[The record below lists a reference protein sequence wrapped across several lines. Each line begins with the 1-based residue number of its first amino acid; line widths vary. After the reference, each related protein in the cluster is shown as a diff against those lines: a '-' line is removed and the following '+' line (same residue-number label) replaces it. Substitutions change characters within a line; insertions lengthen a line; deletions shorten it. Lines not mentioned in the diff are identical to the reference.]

1 MTLRTTPPF
10 RADHVGSL
18 LRPAALLSARERYRK
33 GEISADELRA
43 AEDDAIRDAVALQE
57 DAGLAVATDG
67 EFRRESWNM
76 DFLFELGG
84 VARDPHARGTEWHS
98 RGETLHADFPA
109 LAVEG
114 PIHLDHTIFASHF
127 SFLQSATTTAMPKLS
142 IPSPNMLRS
151 LQRDMKEFSIGPY
164 SAAEAFWADVTAAYQ
179 GEIRNLRDLGCRYL
193 QIDDTSLAM
202 FNDPRRRAAIRAQ
215 GADPDRAHL
224 DHIAAMNAVLAGRP
238 SDMAVTTHTCRGNFR
253 SRWGAEGSYDSV
265 AEALFSE
272 LDVDGYF
279 LEYDDERSG
288 GFEPLRF
295 VPKGK
300 VVVLGLVTSKRPEL
314 ESPDELKRRID
325 QAAKYV
331 DLDQLALSPQCG
343 FASRVEGN
351 DLTIDDERAK
361 LRLVVDTAAQV
372 WGGR

>member
-1 MTLRTTPPF
+1 MSQRTAPPF

-18 LRPAALLSARERYRK
+18 LRPQALHAARERYGK

-43 AEDDAIRDAVALQE
+43 AEDAAIREVVALQQ

-84 VARDPHARGTEWHS
+84 VSRDAQVRGTEWHS
-98 RGETLHADFPA
+98 TSGTLHADFPA

-114 PIHLDHTIFASHF
+114 PIHLDHTIFGDHF
-127 SFLQSATTTAMPKLS
+127 TFLQSVTTSAMPKLS

-151 LQRDMKEFSIGPY
+151 LQRNLSEFSIGPY
-164 SAAEAFWADVTAAYQ
+164 TDPDVFWADVTAAYQ
-179 GEIRNLRDLGCRYL
+179 AEIRNVYDLGCRYL
-193 QIDDTSLAM
+193 QIDDTTFAM
-202 FNDPRRRAAIRAQ
+202 FSDQRRRDAIAAQ

-224 DHIAAMNAVLAGRP
+224 DHIATMNAVLAGRP
-238 SDMAVTTHTCRGNFR
+238 SDMVVTTHTCRGNFR

-272 LDVDGYF
+272 LDVDGFF

-300 VVVLGLVTSKRPEL
+300 VVVLGLVTTKRPDL
-314 ESPDELKRRID
+314 ESAGDLKQRIAT
-325 QAAKYV
+325 AATFL

-343 FASRVEGN
+343 FASRAEGN
-351 DLTIDDERAK
+351 EITLADERAK
-361 LRLVVDTAAQV
+361 LRLVTETAADV
-372 WGGR
+372 WGGP

>member
-18 LRPAALLSARERYRK
+18 LRPAALHALRERYSK

-43 AEDDAIRDAVALQE
+43 AEDDAVRDAVALQE
-57 DAGLAVATDG
+57 DVGLALATDG

-76 DFLFELGG
+76 DYLFELGG
-84 VARDPHARGTEWHS
+84 VSRDPHARGTEWHS
-98 RGETLHADFPA
+98 GGDTLHADFPA
-109 LAVEG
+109 LSVDG
-114 PIHLDHTIFASHF
+114 PIHLDHTIFGDHF
-127 SFLQSATTTAMPKLS
+127 KFLQSVTTTAMPKLS

-151 LQRDMKEFSIGPY
+151 LQRNLNEFSIGPY
-164 SAAEAFWADVTAAYQ
+164 TDPAAFWADVTTAYQ
-179 GEIRNLRDLGCRYL
+179 DEIRNLYDLGCRYL
-193 QIDDTSLAM
+193 QIDDTTFAM
-202 FNDPRRRAAIRAQ
+202 FNDPRRREGIRAQ
-215 GADPDRAHL
+215 GADPDSAHL
-224 DHIAAMNAVLAGRP
+224 DHIAAVNAVLAGRP
-238 SDMAVTTHTCRGNFR
+238 ADMVVTTHTCRGNFR
-253 SRWGAEGSYDSV
+253 SRWGAEGSYDPV

-272 LDVDGYF
+272 LDVDGFF

-300 VVVLGLVTSKRPEL
+300 VVVLGLVTSKRPGL
-314 ESPDELKRRID
+314 ESRDELKRRINL
-325 QAAKYV
+325 AAKYV

-351 DLTIDDERAK
+351 DLTVDDERAK
-361 LRLVVDTAAQV
+361 LRLVVDTAAEV
-372 WGGR
+372 WGRP

>member
-18 LRPAALLSARERYRK
+18 LRPAALHALRERYSK

-43 AEDDAIRDAVALQE
+43 AEDDAVRDAVALQE
-57 DAGLAVATDG
+57 DVGLALATDG

-76 DFLFELGG
+76 DYLFELGG
-84 VARDPHARGTEWHS
+84 VSRDPHARDTEWHS
-98 RGETLHADFPA
+98 GGDTLHADFPA
-109 LAVEG
+109 LSVDG
-114 PIHLDHTIFASHF
+114 PIHLDHTIFGDHF
-127 SFLQSATTTAMPKLS
+127 KFLQSVTTTAMPKLS

-151 LQRDMKEFSIGPY
+151 LQRNLNQFSIGPY
-164 SAAEAFWADVTAAYQ
+164 TDPAAFWADVTTAYQ
-179 GEIRNLRDLGCRYL
+179 DEIRNLYDLGCRYL
-193 QIDDTSLAM
+193 QIDDTTFAM
-202 FNDPRRRAAIRAQ
+202 FNDPHRREALRAQ
-215 GADPDRAHL
+215 GADPDSAHL
-224 DHIAAMNAVLAGRP
+224 DHIAAVNAVLAGRP
-238 SDMAVTTHTCRGNFR
+238 ADLVVTTHTCRGNFR
-253 SRWGAEGSYDSV
+253 SRWGAEGSYDPV

-272 LDVDGYF
+272 LDVDGFF

-300 VVVLGLVTSKRPEL
+300 VVVLGLVTSKRPGL
-314 ESPDELKRRID
+314 ESRDELKRRINL
-325 QAAKYV
+325 AAKYV

-361 LRLVVDTAAQV
+361 LRLVVDTAAEV
-372 WGGR
+372 WGGP

>member
-18 LRPAALLSARERYRK
+18 LRPAALHALRKRYSK
-33 GEISADELRA
+33 GEVSADELRA
-43 AEDDAIRDAVALQE
+43 AEDDAVRDAVALQE
-57 DAGLAVATDG
+57 DAGLALATDG

-76 DFLFELGG
+76 DYLFGLGG
-84 VARDPHARGTEWHS
+84 VSRDPHARDTEWHS
-98 RGETLHADFPA
+98 GGDTLHADFPA
-109 LAVEG
+109 LSVDG
-114 PIHLDHTIFASHF
+114 PIRLDHTIFGDHF
-127 SFLQSATTTAMPKLS
+127 KFLQSVTTTAMPKLS

-151 LQRDMKEFSIGPY
+151 LQRNLNEFSIGPY
-164 SAAEAFWADVTAAYQ
+164 TDPAAFWADVTAAYQ
-179 GEIRNLRDLGCRYL
+179 DEIRNLYDLGCRYL
-193 QIDDTSLAM
+193 QIDDTTFAM
-202 FNDPRRRAAIRAQ
+202 FNDPRRREAIQAQ
-215 GADPDRAHL
+215 GADPDTAHL

-238 SDMAVTTHTCRGNFR
+238 ADMVVTTHTCRGNFR
-253 SRWGAEGSYDSV
+253 SRWGAEGSYDPV
-265 AEALFSE
+265 AEALFTE
-272 LDVDGYF
+272 LDVDGFF

-314 ESPDELKRRID
+314 ESRDELKRRIS

-351 DLTIDDERAK
+351 DLTVDDERAK
-361 LRLVVDTAAQV
+361 LRLVVETAAEV
-372 WGGR
+372 WGGP

>member
-18 LRPAALLSARERYRK
+18 LRPAALQALREQYSK

-43 AEDDAIRDAVALQE
+43 AEDDAVRDAVALQE
-57 DAGLAVATDG
+57 DVGLAVATDG

-76 DFLFELGG
+76 DYLFELGG
-84 VARDPHARGTEWHS
+84 VSRDPHARDTEWRS
-98 RGETLHADFPA
+98 GGDTLHADFPA
-109 LAVEG
+109 LSVDG
-114 PIHLDHTIFASHF
+114 PIHLDHTIFGDHF
-127 SFLQSATTTAMPKLS
+127 KFLQSVSATAMPKLS

-151 LQRDMKEFSIGPY
+151 LQRNLNEFSIGPY
-164 SAAEAFWADVTAAYQ
+164 TDPAAFWADVTAAYQ
-179 GEIRNLRDLGCRYL
+179 DEIRNLYDLGCRYL
-193 QIDDTSLAM
+193 QIDDTTFAM
-202 FNDPRRRAAIRAQ
+202 FNDPRLREAIRAQ
-215 GADPDRAHL
+215 GADPDSAHL

-238 SDMAVTTHTCRGNFR
+238 ADMVVTTHTCRGNFR
-253 SRWGAEGSYDSV
+253 SRWGAEGSYDPV

-272 LDVDGYF
+272 LDVDGFF

-314 ESPDELKRRID
+314 ESRDELKRRIS

-351 DLTIDDERAK
+351 DLTVDDERAK
-361 LRLVVDTAAQV
+361 LRLVVETAAEV
-372 WGGR
+372 WGGP

>member
-18 LRPAALLSARERYRK
+18 LRPAALHALRARYSK

-43 AEDDAIRDAVALQE
+43 AEDDAVRDAVALQE
-57 DAGLAVATDG
+57 DAGLALATDG

-76 DFLFELGG
+76 DYLFELGG
-84 VARDPHARGTEWHS
+84 VSRDPHARDTEWHS
-98 RGETLHADFPA
+98 GGDTLRADFPA
-109 LAVEG
+109 LSVDG
-114 PIHLDHTIFASHF
+114 PIHLDHTIFGDHF
-127 SFLQSATTTAMPKLS
+127 KFLQSVTTTAMPKLS

-151 LQRDMKEFSIGPY
+151 LQRNLNEFSIGPY
-164 SAAEAFWADVTAAYQ
+164 TDPAAFWADVTTAYQ
-179 GEIRNLRDLGCRYL
+179 DEIRNLYDLGCRYL
-193 QIDDTSLAM
+193 QIDDTTFAM
-202 FNDPRRRAAIRAQ
+202 FNDPRRREAIQAQ
-215 GADPDRAHL
+215 GADPDSAHL
-224 DHIAAMNAVLAGRP
+224 DHIAAMNAVLVGRP
-238 SDMAVTTHTCRGNFR
+238 ADMVVTTHTCRGNFR
-253 SRWGAEGSYDSV
+253 SRWGAEGSYDPV

-272 LDVDGYF
+272 LDVDGFF

-300 VVVLGLVTSKRPEL
+300 VVVLGLVTSKRPKL
-314 ESPDELKRRID
+314 ESRDELKRRINL
-325 QAAKYV
+325 AAEYV

-351 DLTIDDERAK
+351 DLTVDDERAK
-361 LRLVVDTAAQV
+361 LRLVVETAAEI
-372 WGGR
+372 WGGP

>member
-18 LRPAALLSARERYRK
+18 LRPAALHDARDRYSK
-33 GEISADELRA
+33 GQISADELRV

-57 DAGLAVATDG
+57 DVGLALATDG

-84 VARDPHARGTEWHS
+84 VRRDEQLRAIDWHTS
-98 RGETLHADFPA
+98 GETLHAKFPA
-109 LAVEG
+109 LSVEG
-114 PIHLDHTIFASHF
+114 PIHLDHTIFGDHLT
-127 SFLQSATTTAMPKLS
+127 FLQSATTTATPKLS

-151 LQRDMKEFSIGPY
+151 LQRIREEFSIGPY
-164 SAAEAFWADVTAAYQ
+164 TDPAAFWTDVTAAYQ
-179 GEIRNLRDLGCRYL
+179 AEIQSLYDLGCRYL
-193 QIDDTSLAM
+193 QIDDTSFAM
-202 FNDPRRRAAIRAQ
+202 FNDPRRREAIREQ
-215 GADPDRAHL
+215 GGDPDRAHL
-224 DHIAAMNAVLAGRP
+224 DHIAAMNAVLTGRP
-238 SDMAVTTHTCRGNFR
+238 SDMVITTHTCRGNFR
-253 SRWGAEGSYDSV
+253 SRWNAEGSYDVV

-272 LDVDGYF
+272 LDVDGFF

-300 VVVLGLVTSKRPEL
+300 VVVLGLVTTKKPDL
-314 ESPDELKRRID
+314 ESPDDLKRRID
-325 QAAKYV
+325 LAAKYA
-331 DLDQLALSPQCG
+331 DLDQLAISPQCG

-351 DLTIDDERAK
+351 ELTLDDERAK
-361 LRLVVDTAAQV
+361 LRLVVETAAEV
-372 WGGR
+372 WGGP

>member
-1 MTLRTTPPF
+1 MTQRTTPPF

-18 LRPAALLSARERYRK
+18 LRPVALRAARDRHDN

-43 AEDDAIRDAVALQE
+43 AEDNAIRDAVALQE
-57 DAGLAVATDG
+57 DVGLALATDG

-84 VARDPHARGTEWHS
+84 VRRDEQLRDIDWHT
-98 RGETLHADFPA
+98 GDQTLHAKFPA
-109 LAVEG
+109 LSVEG
-114 PIHLDHTIFASHF
+114 PIHLDHTIFGDHF
-127 SFLQSATTTAMPKLS
+127 AFLQSVTTTAMPKLS

-151 LQRDMKEFSIGPY
+151 LQRIREEFRIGPY
-164 SAAEAFWADVTAAYQ
+164 TDPAAFWTDVTAAYQ
-179 GEIRNLRDLGCRYL
+179 AEIQSLYDLGCRYL
-193 QIDDTSLAM
+193 QIDDTSFTM
-202 FNDPRRRAAIRAQ
+202 FNDPRRREAIRAQ
-215 GADPDRAHL
+215 GGDPDRAHL
-224 DHIAAMNAVLAGRP
+224 DHIATMNAVLAGRP
-238 SDMAVTTHTCRGNFR
+238 SDMVITTHTCRGNFR
-253 SRWGAEGSYDSV
+253 SRWNAEGSYDVV
-265 AEALFSE
+265 AEALFRE
-272 LDVDGYF
+272 LDVDGFF

-300 VVVLGLVTSKRPEL
+300 VVVLGLVTTKKPDL
-314 ESPDELKRRID
+314 ESADDLKRRID

-351 DLTIDDERAK
+351 ELTLDDERAK
-361 LRLVVDTAAQV
+361 LRLVVETAAEV
-372 WGGR
+372 WGGP

>member
-1 MTLRTTPPF
+1 MTFRTTPPF

-18 LRPAALLSARERYRK
+18 LRPAALHALRERYSK

-43 AEDDAIRDAVALQE
+43 AEDDAVRDAVALQE
-57 DAGLAVATDG
+57 DVGLAVATDG

-76 DFLFELGG
+76 DYLFELGG
-84 VARDPHARGTEWHS
+84 VSRDPHARDTEWHS
-98 RGETLHADFPA
+98 GGDTLRTGFPA
-109 LAVEG
+109 LSVDG
-114 PIHLDHTIFASHF
+114 PIHLDHTIFGDHF
-127 SFLQSATTTAMPKLS
+127 KFLESVTTTAMPKLS

-151 LQRDMKEFSIGPY
+151 LQRNLNEFSIGPY
-164 SAAEAFWADVTAAYQ
+164 TDPAAFWADVTTAYQ
-179 GEIRNLRDLGCRYL
+179 DEIRNLYDLGCRYL
-193 QIDDTSLAM
+193 QIDDTTFAM
-202 FNDPRRRAAIRAQ
+202 FNDPRRREAIRAQ
-215 GADPDRAHL
+215 GADPDSAHL
-224 DHIAAMNAVLAGRP
+224 DHIAAMNAVLTGRP
-238 SDMAVTTHTCRGNFR
+238 ADMVVTTHTCRGNFR
-253 SRWGAEGSYDSV
+253 SRWGAEGSYDPV

-272 LDVDGYF
+272 LDVDGFF

-314 ESPDELKRRID
+314 ESRDELKRRINL
-325 QAAKYV
+325 AAKYV

-361 LRLVVDTAAQV
+361 LRLVVDTAAEV
-372 WGGR
+372 WGGP

>member
-18 LRPAALLSARERYRK
+18 LRPAALHALRKRYSK
-33 GEISADELRA
+33 GEVSADELRA
-43 AEDDAIRDAVALQE
+43 AEDDAVRDAVALQE
-57 DAGLAVATDG
+57 DAGLALATDG

-76 DFLFELGG
+76 DYLFGLGG
-84 VARDPHARGTEWHS
+84 VSRDPHARDTEWHS
-98 RGETLHADFPA
+98 GGDTLHADFPA
-109 LAVEG
+109 LSVDG
-114 PIHLDHTIFASHF
+114 PVHLDHTIFGDHF
-127 SFLQSATTTAMPKLS
+127 EFLKSVTTTAIPKLS

-151 LQRDMKEFSIGPY
+151 LQRNLNEFSIGPY
-164 SAAEAFWADVTAAYQ
+164 TDPAAFWADVTAAYQ
-179 GEIRNLRDLGCRYL
+179 DEIRNLYDLGCRYL
-193 QIDDTSLAM
+193 QIDDTTFAM
-202 FNDPRRRAAIRAQ
+202 FNDPRRREAIQAQ
-215 GADPDRAHL
+215 GADPDTAHL

-238 SDMAVTTHTCRGNFR
+238 ADMVVTTHTCRGNFR
-253 SRWGAEGSYDSV
+253 SRWGAEGSYDPV
-265 AEALFSE
+265 AEALFTE
-272 LDVDGYF
+272 LDVDGFF

-314 ESPDELKRRID
+314 ESRDELKRRIS

-351 DLTIDDERAK
+351 DLTVDDERAK
-361 LRLVVDTAAQV
+361 LRLVVETAAEV
-372 WGGR
+372 WGGP

>member
-1 MTLRTTPPF
+1 MSQRTAPPF

-18 LRPAALLSARERYRK
+18 LRPQALHAARERYGK
-33 GEISADELRA
+33 GEMSADELRA
-43 AEDDAIRDAVALQE
+43 AEDAAIREVVALQQ

-84 VARDPHARGTEWHS
+84 VSRDAQVRDTEWHS
-98 RGETLHADFPA
+98 TSGTLHADFPA

-114 PIHLDHTIFASHF
+114 PIHLDHTIFGDHF
-127 SFLQSATTTAMPKLS
+127 TFLQSVTTSAMPKLS

-151 LQRDMKEFSIGPY
+151 LQRNLSEFSIGPY
-164 SAAEAFWADVTAAYQ
+164 TDPDAFWADVTAAYQ
-179 GEIRNLRDLGCRYL
+179 AEIRNVYDLGCRYL
-193 QIDDTSLAM
+193 QIDDTTFAM
-202 FNDPRRRAAIRAQ
+202 FSDQRRRDAIAAQ

-224 DHIAAMNAVLAGRP
+224 DHIATMNAVLAGRP
-238 SDMAVTTHTCRGNFR
+238 SDMVVTTHTCRGNFR

-272 LDVDGYF
+272 LDVDGFF

-300 VVVLGLVTSKRPEL
+300 VVVLGLVTTKRPDL
-314 ESPDELKRRID
+314 ESAGDLKQRIAT
-325 QAAKYV
+325 AATFL

-343 FASRVEGN
+343 FASRAEGN
-351 DLTIDDERAK
+351 EITLADERAK
-361 LRLVVDTAAQV
+361 LRLVTETAADV
-372 WGGR
+372 WGGP

>member
-18 LRPAALLSARERYRK
+18 LRPAALQALRDRYSK
-33 GEISADELRA
+33 DEISADELRA
-43 AEDDAIRDAVALQE
+43 AEDDAVKDAVALQE
-57 DAGLAVATDG
+57 DVGLAVATDG
-67 EFRRESWNM
+67 EFRRHSWNM
-76 DFLFELGG
+76 DYLFGLGG
-84 VARDPHARGTEWHS
+84 VSRDPHARDTEWHS
-98 RGETLHADFPA
+98 GGDTLRADFPA
-109 LAVEG
+109 LSVDG
-114 PIHLDHTIFASHF
+114 PIHLDHTIFGDHF
-127 SFLQSATTTAMPKLS
+127 KFLQSVTTTAMPKLS

-151 LQRDMKEFSIGPY
+151 LQRNLNEFSIGPY
-164 SAAEAFWADVTAAYQ
+164 TDPAAFWADVTTAYQ
-179 GEIRNLRDLGCRYL
+179 DEIRNLYDLGCRYL
-193 QIDDTSLAM
+193 QIDDTTFAM
-202 FNDPRRRAAIRAQ
+202 FNDPRRREAIRAQ
-215 GADPDRAHL
+215 GADPDSAHL
-224 DHIAAMNAVLAGRP
+224 DHIAAMNAVLTGRP
-238 SDMAVTTHTCRGNFR
+238 ADMVVTTHTCRGNFR
-253 SRWGAEGSYDSV
+253 SRWGAEGSYDPV

-272 LDVDGYF
+272 LDVDGFF

-314 ESPDELKRRID
+314 ESRDELKRRINL
-325 QAAKYV
+325 AAKYV

-361 LRLVVDTAAQV
+361 LRLVVDTAAEI
-372 WGGR
+372 WGGP

>member
-18 LRPAALLSARERYRK
+18 LRPAALHALRERYGK

-43 AEDDAIRDAVALQE
+43 AEDDAVRDAVALQE
-57 DAGLAVATDG
+57 DVGLALATDG

-76 DFLFELGG
+76 DYLFGLGG
-84 VARDPHARGTEWHS
+84 VSRDPHARDTEWHS
-98 RGETLHADFPA
+98 GGDTLHADFPA
-109 LAVEG
+109 LSVDG
-114 PIHLDHTIFASHF
+114 PVHLDHTIFGDHF
-127 SFLQSATTTAMPKLS
+127 KFLQSVTTTAMPKLS

-151 LQRDMKEFSIGPY
+151 LQRNLGEFSIGPY
-164 SAAEAFWADVTAAYQ
+164 TDPAAFWADVTTAYQ
-179 GEIRNLRDLGCRYL
+179 DEIRNLYDLGCRYL
-193 QIDDTSLAM
+193 QIDDTTFAM
-202 FNDPRRRAAIRAQ
+202 FNDPRRREAILAQ
-215 GADPDRAHL
+215 GADPDSAHL
-224 DHIAAMNAVLAGRP
+224 DHIEAMNAVLAGRP
-238 SDMAVTTHTCRGNFR
+238 ADMVVTTHTCRGNFR
-253 SRWGAEGSYDSV
+253 SRWGAEGSYDPV

-272 LDVDGYF
+272 LDVDGFF
-279 LEYDDERSG
+279 LEYDDARSG

-314 ESPDELKRRID
+314 ESRDELKRRIS

-351 DLTIDDERAK
+351 DLTVDDERAK
-361 LRLVVDTAAQV
+361 LRLVVETAAEV
-372 WGGR
+372 WGGP